1 MRKLLFDFFP
11 IILFFI
17 GYKLYDIFVAT
28 AVLIVATGLQLGYE
42 LIKYRKVS
50 PMHIITFVL
59 VLILGGAT
67 IYFHDEAFIVWKVTV
82 VNWIFAIIFICSSYL
97 MDKPIIRR
105 LMEESITLPQAVW
118 VRLNNLWGLFFLFL
132 GAINLVIYWS
142 FSMDFWVN
150 FKLFGM
156 LALTLIFVLGQGV
169 YLSKHLKEEEK

>member
-17 GYKLYDIFVAT
+17 GYKLYDIFIAT
-28 AVLIVATGLQLGYE
+28 AVLIVATGLQLTYE
-42 LIKYRKVS
+42 LIKYKRVS

-82 VNWIFAIIFICSSYL
+82 VNWVFAVIFICSSYF

-105 LMEESITLPQAVW
+105 LMEESITLPKDIW
-118 VRLNNLWGLFFLFL
+118 LKLNNLWGLFFIFL
-132 GAINLVIYWS
+132 GVINLVIYGL
-142 FSMDFWVN
+142 FSMNFWVN

-156 LALTLIFVLGQGV
+156 LGLTLIFVLGQGV
-169 YLSKHLKEEEK
+169 YLSKHIKEEEK